1 MWSALEIFKDPS
13 LLSRARAEL
22 KTAFSPTDLFN
33 ANFSSKIL
41 VALPL
46 FQSIYAETLRLRVRA
61 YAVRYTGRSELQLNE
76 WAFPKKSI
84 ILASTT
90 PAHMDSTIW
99 NTKNG
104 DHPVDSFW
112 ADRFLI
118 YPNDPSSGPLKN
130 KATKEA
136 EPPPSIPPNTTTG
149 PRFSLSGTNGVWLPY
164 GGGPRMCVGRAFSK
178 RAIIAASAMIVTLF
192 EVEIL
197 ADEKALRMD
206 PKFYG
211 LGGQQPMGRVP
222 FRIKK
227 RQEVI

>member
-1 MWSALEIFKDPS
+1 
-13 LLSRARAEL
+13 
-22 KTAFSPTDLFN
+22 
-33 ANFSSKIL
+33 
-41 VALPL
+41 
-46 FQSIYAETLRLRVRA
+46 
-61 YAVRYTGRSELQLNE
+61 
-76 WAFPKKSI
+76 
-84 ILASTT
+84 
-90 PAHMDSTIW
+90 MDSNIW

-136 EPPPSIPPNTTTG
+136 EPPSSIPPNTIKG
-149 PRFSLSGTNGVWLPY
+149 PKFSLSGTNGVWLPY
-164 GGGPRMCVGRAFSK
+164 GGGPRVCVGRAFSK

-211 LGGQQPMGRVP
+211 LGGQQPMGRVS

-227 RQEVI
+227 RQEII